1 MLRYFFSPFSLVA
14 MLLMSSLCIAQ
25 EAVLE
30 KPATAK
36 TNTAIDPVPRDGNW
50 MKRHESFNERVAK
63 GDVDLLMIGDS
74 ITHGWE
80 GAGREVWQ
88 KYYGDRNAVNL
99 GIGGDRTQHVLWRL
113 ENGNIED
120 ISPKLAVLMIGTNNC
135 RSNTSEEI
143 AEGVDAIVQKLRTE
157 LPEMKVLVLAIFP
170 RGEDDSHAGRQ
181 VNMKANELIEQEIEG
196 EEMVSFLDINSAFL
210 TDDRVLSREVM
221 PDLLHPKQKGY
232 AIWAEAM
239 EPTIAKLMDE
249 S

>member
-1 MLRYFFSPFSLVA
+1 MPRLVLCQLPVLVT
-14 MLLMSSLCIAQ
+14 LLLASVCVAQ

-30 KPATAK
+30 TATPPK
-36 TNTAIDPVPRDGNW
+36 SNTAIVPVPRDGNW
-50 MKRHESFNERVAK
+50 MKRHESFNERVQK
-63 GDVDLLMIGDS
+63 GNVDLLMIGDS

-80 GAGREVWQ
+80 GAGREVWE

-113 ENGNIED
+113 QNGNIEN

-135 RSNTSEEI
+135 GSNTPEEI
-143 AEGVDAIVQKLRTE
+143 AEGVEAIVDELRTE
-157 LPEMKVLVLAIFP
+157 LPNMKVLILAIFP
-170 RGEDDSHAGRQ
+170 RGEDDTHAGRQ
-181 VNMKANELIEQEIEG
+181 VNMKANELIKELADG
-196 EEMVSFLDINSAFL
+196 DMVYFLDINSAFL
-210 TDDRVLSREVM
+210 SDNRVLTREVM

-239 EPTIAKLMDE
+239 EPTVAKLMGD